1 MYKNAFR
8 LAVCAL
14 AGSLLMGCASTKD
27 LAQVRQMAQQAKSDA
42 ASATDTANEAKATAE
57 QAMNMSKANEERLN
71 RMYKRSMM
79 K

>member
-8 LAVCAL
+8 LAVCAM
-14 AGSLLMGCASTKD
+14 AGSLLVGCASTSD
-27 LAQVRQMAQQAKSDA
+27 LAQVRKIAEQAKSNA
-42 ASATDTANEAKATAE
+42 AQANDTANEAKATAD
-57 QAMNMSKANEERLN
+57 QAMKMSKANEERLN